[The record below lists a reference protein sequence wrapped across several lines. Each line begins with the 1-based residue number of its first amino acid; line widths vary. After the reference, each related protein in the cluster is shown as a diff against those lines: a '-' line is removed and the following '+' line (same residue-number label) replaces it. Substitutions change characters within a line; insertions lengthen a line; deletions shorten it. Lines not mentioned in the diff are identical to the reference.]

1 MDASHMPLRPSL
13 SLKII
18 VVLVITLTVVLSGTT
33 YFSIQSQRAHL
44 EQVVQ
49 LSAERS
55 SNFAKK
61 ALRQGMEV
69 NHQEDIWRTI
79 TDLGSEPGIERIRIY
94 DKRGVIRYSTSH
106 NEVWTTV
113 DVNADACTMCHGN
126 ASDFE
131 RTASEQFVRIYEA
144 PDGHRVLGFIN
155 PIANER
161 SCWDADCHAHTKDQT
176 YLGVLDVQ
184 MSLAKIDTHIGSGVN
199 LLLLASLVTLLAV
212 ALVSGVFVYVVV
224 HKPVKQV
231 IEGTKALARGELRHK
246 ITVPSTDEI
255 GELAHS
261 FNDMG
266 EELHSAEQKL
276 VEWSNTLEQ
285 KVEEKTHE
293 LQQAQAQVLHM
304 EKMASLGKLSSM
316 IAHELNNP
324 LSGILTYAKLIRKR
338 LGRPDLTAEQLA
350 AIDRD
355 LTLISDE
362 SKRCGDIVR
371 NLLFFARGQSGS
383 FAPCYVREVAEKALR
398 LIQHQIDMQRIEV
411 TQVFPESPIEVIC
424 DQNQI
429 QQVLLALMMNA
440 VEAMPDGG
448 DLRLTLT
455 DIGEDVRIE
464 VRDTGVGIPVE
475 DLPRIFEPFYT
486 TKESGFGTGLGLSI
500 VYGIL
505 RSHGGDIAV
514 ESTLG
519 IGSTFTIILPKHAHP
534 PHATT
539 GGTEHDTD
547 AGPLSHSYS
556 HR

>member
-1 MDASHMPLRPSL
+1 MSLRPSL

-18 VVLVITLTVVLSGTT
+18 IVLVITLTVVLSGTT
-33 YFSIQSQRAHL
+33 FFSIKSQQAHL

-61 ALRQGMEV
+61 ALRQGMEI

-94 DKRGVIRYSTSH
+94 DKRGVIRYSTDH
-106 NEVWTTV
+106 KEVWTTV

-126 ASDFE
+126 ATDFE
-131 RTASEQFVRIYEA
+131 KTASDQFVRIYETSGG
-144 PDGHRVLGFIN
+144 DRVLGFIN

-161 SCWDADCHAHTKDQT
+161 GCWDADCHAHTAEQT

-184 MSLAKIDTHIGSGVN
+184 MSLAKIDTHIASGVN
-199 LLLLASLVTLLAV
+199 LLLLSSVVTLLAV
-212 ALVSGVFVYVVV
+212 ALVSGVFIYVVV
-224 HKPVKQV
+224 HKPVKRV
-231 IEGTKALARGELRHK
+231 IAGTKALAQGELRYK
-246 ITVPSTDEI
+246 INVPSTDEI

-266 EELHSAEQKL
+266 ESLHTAEQKL
-276 VEWSNTLEQ
+276 LEWSTTLEQ
-285 KVEEKTHE
+285 KVEEKTRE

-338 LGRPDLTAEQLA
+338 LGRPDLTEEQLG

-355 LTLISDE
+355 LSLISDE

-371 NLLFFARGQSGS
+371 NLLFFARGQSGT
-383 FAPCYVREVAEKALR
+383 FAPCYIREVAEKALR
-398 LIQHQIDMQRIEV
+398 LIQHQIDMQRIEAELS
-411 TQVFPESPIEVIC
+411 FPETPIEVIC

-448 DLRLTLT
+448 DLKLQLV
-455 DIGEDVRIE
+455 EDGDSVRITI
-464 VRDTGVGIPVE
+464 RDTGVGISSD

-505 RSHGGDIAV
+505 RSHGGDISVA
-514 ESTLG
+514 STPG
-519 IGSTFTIILPKHAHP
+519 IGSTFTILLPKHAHP

-547 AGPLSHSYS
+547 AGPLSHTYS